1 MKNALKKC
9 AACLSGL
16 AIASAASGAEWFAD
30 WPAGKDPATMVRR
43 QADLFMTAPSYVQY
57 KPVGHHS
64 PSGVGQRGLGG
75 RSHIHYSV
83 VSLWLNLLEC
93 SRLLGDEAKV
103 ESLVRLFEPFYG
115 PMKDKL
121 QTIKHVDFN
130 VVGALPLE
138 IAILTGDSRARDIG
152 VMFADRQWEEP
163 KSDDQQTLWDYEIL
177 PFAERLDWWKKGYTC
192 QSRLWIDD
200 MYMITALQTQAFRLT
215 GDRKYVDRAAK
226 EMCLYLDRIQIKD
239 GPEAG
244 LFYHAPD
251 VPYIWGRGA
260 GWMAAG
266 MPLLLKYLPP
276 ENKDF
281 APILAGYR
289 RMMNALKTRQAP
301 SGMWNQLV
309 GDKGSWEEPSATA
322 MFAYAF
328 IEGVNNGWLDAAEF
342 APAARKAY
350 LAIVDSMDKY
360 GNIRDVCAGTPK
372 KNDRDH
378 YMNRPHIHGDPHA
391 QAPFVWMCRALI
403 EGGRASVR

>member
-1 MKNALKKC
+1 MIRKAFVTGAVCLAGMAVT
-9 AACLSGL
+9 AAHEAFS
-16 AIASAASGAEWFAD
+16 D
-30 WPAGKDPATMVRR
+30 WPEGKDPATMVRR

-75 RSHIHYSV
+75 RSHIHYAV
-83 VSLWLNLLEC
+83 VSLWVNLLDC
-93 SRLLGDEAKV
+93 AKLLGDEARV
-103 ESLVRLFEPFYG
+103 VALSRLFDPFYG
-115 PMKDKL
+115 EKKDL
-121 QTIKHVDFN
+121 LPTFKHVDFN

-138 IAILTGDSRARDIG
+138 IAILTGEKRARDLG
-152 VMFADRQWEEP
+152 LFYAERQWEEP
-163 KSDDQQTLWDYEIL
+163 KADDQATLFNYEIL
-177 PFAERLDWWKKGYTC
+177 PFAERLEWWKKGYSC

-215 GDRKYVDRAAK
+215 GDMKYVDRAAK

-239 GPEAG
+239 GPDAG

-251 VPYIWGRGA
+251 VPYVWGRGA

-266 MPLLLKYLPP
+266 MPLLLKYMPRGH
-276 ENKDF
+276 KDF
-281 APILAGYR
+281 PVILAGYR
-289 RMMNALKTRQAP
+289 SMMDALKKRQAE

-309 GDKGSWEEPSATA
+309 GDRNSWEEPSATA

-342 APAARKAY
+342 APLAKKAY

-372 KNDRDH
+372 MNDRDH
-378 YMNRPHIHGDPHA
+378 YLKRPHIHGDPHA

-403 EGGRASVR
+403 EGK